1 MIPSSTFRLGFYAA
15 AVAMLLALTGIF
27 GKLDERQVI
36 AGVITLSMVLLAIL
50 LCGAGFVTAAR
61 VREHGMMA
69 MIVNGIVGSLVVGAG
84 LALVMVIEN
93 TIDLTFV
100 FAELKTDPVTPV
112 LTFGQPLANGILLL
126 LGLSALA
133 GAVSGGLLSLSA
145 DVRRVILLSLAL
157 TASIGLLEAQI
168 ITIITLP
175 DALALA
181 LVLGVGYVAAMRQ
194 MDRPALMR
202 LMIGAGIGAA
212 AGLGLGLLA
221 NSNIFGVAARLL
233 YPAGIIPQVVI
244 FALVGAMGAA
254 VAAAARNIHSGTLFV
269 IGLLLGV
276 GILNWQ
282 GTMSWLA
289 TLLIFALFTALFWL
303 TPRLTTESASRFE
316 AQPRPERQV
325 NQRYAL
331 FAVLLVMLVA
341 PLFLG
346 QYITSI
352 FDLVGLYIIMG
363 IGLNIAVG
371 YTGLLVLGFVAF
383 FALGAYTV
391 GTLTTPSLLT
401 CGGLLPADIARADIP
416 TICTGVMTF
425 WQAWPFAILVSMLA
439 GLVLGIPV
447 LRLRGDYLAIVT
459 LGFGEII
466 RLITLSSDFRPIFG
480 GAQGIGNIPVP
491 VVDLTFLNPAWRF
504 ELGSALNIYYLILF
518 GIVITAFVAYR
529 LGSTRLGRAW
539 RAIRADEDVAR
550 AMGINLT
557 RAKLLSF
564 AVGAG
569 FAGLGGA
576 IFGSWLQGIFPNS
589 FTVLVSINVLA
600 LIIIGGLGSIPGV
613 VLGAIILVGLPEILR
628 ELQDYRLLAF
638 GVLLVVVM
646 LARPEGL
653 IPPPVRRL
661 SEQVDD
667 PTPQQGRA

>member
-1 MIPSSTFRLGFYAA
+1 MIASSTFRQGSYAA
-15 AVAMLLALTGIF
+15 AIAILLALTGVF
-27 GKLDERQVI
+27 GKLDERQVVTG
-36 AGVITLSMVLLAIL
+36 AITLSMVLLAIM
-50 LCGAGFVTAAR
+50 LCGAGFVTASR
-61 VREHGMMA
+61 VKERGIATML
-69 MIVNGIVGSLVVGAG
+69 VNGVLGSLIVGA
-84 LALVMVIEN
+84 ALVLVMMVE
-93 TIDLTFV
+93 TAIDLTFV
-100 FAELKTDPVTPV
+100 FAELKTDPITPV
-112 LTFGQPLANGILLL
+112 LTFGQTLSTGIILLL
-126 LGLSALA
+126 ALSALA
-133 GAVSGGLLSLSA
+133 GAISGGLLSIPA
-145 DVRRVILLSLAL
+145 EARRIILLSLAL
-157 TASIGLLEAQI
+157 TASVGLLEAQI
-168 ITIITLP
+168 KIINTLP
-175 DALALA
+175 DALALVIVMSA
-181 LVLGVGYVAAMRQ
+181 GYVIAISQ
-194 MDRPALMR
+194 MQRSSLIR
-202 LMIGAGIGAA
+202 L
-212 AGLGLGLLA
+212 GLGLGIGAIAGLMLGLIA
-221 NSNIFGVAARLL
+221 NGGGFGVNSRLL
-233 YPAGIIPQVVI
+233 SAPGIISQVIV
-244 FALVGAMGAA
+244 FALIGGMGSA
-254 VAAAARNIHSGTLFV
+254 VAATQRNIHNGTLFV
-269 IGLLLGV
+269 VGFLLSIGV
-276 GILNWQ
+276 LNWQ
-282 GTMSWLA
+282 DSMSWLA
-289 TLLIFALFTALFWL
+289 TVLIFVVFAALFWL
-303 TPRLTTESASRFE
+303 MPRLTIEANSRFE
-316 AQPRPERQV
+316 TQPRPERQV
-325 NQRYAL
+325 NQRFSL
-331 FAVLLVMLVA
+331 LIVLLVMLVA

-401 CGGLLPADIARADIP
+401 CGGILPADIARADIP
-416 TICTGVMTF
+416 TVCTGVMTF
-425 WQAWPFAILVSMLA
+425 WQAWPIAVIVSMLA
-439 GLVLGIPV
+439 GVVLGIPV

-466 RLITLSSDFRPIFG
+466 RLITLSGDFKPIFG

-504 ELGSALNIYYLILF
+504 ELGSAFNIYYLILF

-613 VLGAIILVGLPEILR
+613 MLGAVILVGLPEILR

-661 SEQVDD
+661 SEQVDSA
-667 PTPQQGRA
+667 TPQQGKA

>member
-1 MIPSSTFRLGFYAA
+1 MIASSTFRQGSYAA
-15 AVAMLLALTGIF
+15 AVAILLALTGVF
-27 GKLDERQVI
+27 GKLDERQVVTG
-36 AGVITLSMVLLAIL
+36 AITLSMVLLAIM
-50 LCGAGFVTAAR
+50 LCGAGLMTASR
-61 VREHGMMA
+61 VKEGGIVA
-69 MIVNGIVGSLVVGAG
+69 MLFNGILGSLIVGAG
-84 LALVMVIEN
+84 LALVMLVEN
-93 TIDLTFV
+93 AIDLTFV
-100 FAELKTDPVTPV
+100 FAELKTDPITPV
-112 LTFGQPLANGILLL
+112 LTFGQTLSSGIILLL
-126 LGLSALA
+126 VLSALA
-133 GAVSGGLLSLSA
+133 GAISGALLSIPSEA
-145 DVRRVILLSLAL
+145 RQIILLSLAL
-157 TASIGLLEAQI
+157 TASVGLLEAQI
-168 ITIITLP
+168 KSINTLP
-175 DALALA
+175 DALAVVG
-181 LVLGVGYVAAMRQ
+181 VLGTGYLVAINQ
-194 MDRPALMR
+194 MQRSSLVR
-202 LMIGAGIGAA
+202 L
-212 AGLGLGLLA
+212 GLGLGIGAIVGIVLGLIA
-221 NSNIFGVAARLL
+221 NSGGFGTGSRLL
-233 YPAGIIPQVVI
+233 SAPGILSQVIV
-244 FALVGAMGAA
+244 FALIGGMGSA
-254 VAAAARNIHSGTLFV
+254 VAATQRNIHNGTLFV
-269 IGLLLGV
+269 VGFLLSIGV
-276 GILNWQ
+276 LNWQ
-282 GTMSWLA
+282 NSMNWIA
-289 TLLIFALFTALFWL
+289 TLLILIVFATLFWL
-303 TPRLTTESASRFE
+303 MPRLTAEASSRFE
-316 AQPRPERQV
+316 TQPRPERQV
-325 NQRYAL
+325 NQRFSL
-331 FAVLLVMLVA
+331 LIVLLVMLVA

-401 CGGLLPADIARADIP
+401 CGGILPADIARADIP

-425 WQAWPFAILVSMLA
+425 WQAWPIAVIVSMLA
-439 GLVLGIPV
+439 GVVLGIPV

-466 RLITLSSDFRPIFG
+466 RLITLSGDFKPIFG

-504 ELGSALNIYYLILF
+504 ELGSAFNIYYLILF

-613 VLGAIILVGLPEILR
+613 MLGAVILVGLPEILR

-661 SEQVDD
+661 SEQVDSA
-667 PTPQQGRA
+667 TPQQGKA

>member
-1 MIPSSTFRLGFYAA
+1 MIPASTFRLGLYGA
-15 AVAMLLALTGIF
+15 AVAVLLALTGIF

-36 AGVITLSMVLLAIL
+36 AGTITLSLVLLTIM
-50 LCGAGFVTAAR
+50 LCAAGFVTASR
-61 VREHGMMA
+61 VKAQGLVA
-69 MIVNGIVGSLVVGAG
+69 MLANGVVGSLIVGVG
-84 LALVMVIEN
+84 LSLVMLLESSV
-93 TIDLTFV
+93 DLTFI
-100 FAELKTDPVTPV
+100 FAGLQTDPVTPV
-112 LTFGQPLANGILLL
+112 LTFGQPLANGVVLL
-126 LGLSALA
+126 LGFSVAAGVVSA
-133 GAVSGGLLSLSA
+133 GLLALPA
-145 DVRRVILLSLAL
+145 RVRSVILLSLAL
-157 TASIGLLEAQI
+157 TVSIGLLEIQVKG
-168 ITIITLP
+168 IITLP
-175 DALALA
+175 DAIALGLVGAMGYLAA
-181 LVLGVGYVAAMRQ
+181 LRLMSSPALSRLVIGVGM
-194 MDRPALMR
+194 
-202 LMIGAGIGAA
+202 GAA
-212 AGLGLGLLA
+212 AGLVLGLLA
-221 NSNIFGVAARLL
+221 NGSVFGAASRLL
-233 YPAGIIPQVVI
+233 YPAGVVPQVLI
-244 FALVGAMGAA
+244 FALVGGMGAA
-254 VAAAARNIHSGTLFV
+254 VAAAPRNIHSGSVFV

-282 GTMSWLA
+282 DSMGWLA
-289 TLLIFALFTALFWL
+289 TGLIFAVFLLLFWFI
-303 TPRLTTESASRFE
+303 PPLTTGSTARYDSL
-316 AQPRPERQV
+316 PRPEKQI
-325 NQRYAL
+325 NQRYSL
-331 FAVLLVMLVA
+331 IVMILVMLVA

-346 QYITSI
+346 QYITSV

-391 GTLTTPSLLT
+391 GTLTTPSIIT
-401 CGGLLPADIARADIP
+401 CGGVLPDDIARADIP
-416 TICTGVMTF
+416 TVCTGIMTF
-425 WQAWPFAILVSMLA
+425 WQAWPIAIGVSMLA
-439 GLVLGIPV
+439 GLALGIPV

-466 RLITLSSDFRPIFG
+466 RLITLSGDFKPIFG
-480 GAQGIGNIPVP
+480 GAQGISNIPVP
-491 VVDLTFLNPAWRF
+491 VIDLTALNPAWRF
-504 ELGSALNIYYLILF
+504 ELGSALNIYYVILF
-518 GIVITAFVAYR
+518 GIMVTAFVAYR

-589 FTVLVSINVLA
+589 FTVIVSINVLA

-613 VLGAIILVGLPEILR
+613 VVGSIILVGLPEILR

-661 SEQVDD
+661 SEQVEGA
-667 PTPQQGRA
+667 TPQKGNA

>member
-1 MIPSSTFRLGFYAA
+1 MIASSTFRQGSYAA
-15 AVAMLLALTGIF
+15 AVAILLALTGVF
-27 GKLDERQVI
+27 GKLDERQVVTG
-36 AGVITLSMVLLAIL
+36 AITLSMVLLVIM
-50 LCGAGFVTAAR
+50 LCGAGLMTASR
-61 VREHGMMA
+61 VKERGIVA
-69 MIVNGIVGSLVVGAG
+69 MLFNGILGSLIVGAG
-84 LALVMVIEN
+84 LALVMLVEN
-93 TIDLTFV
+93 AIDLTFV
-100 FAELKTDPVTPV
+100 FAELKTDPITPV
-112 LTFGQPLANGILLL
+112 LTFGQTLSSGIILLL
-126 LGLSALA
+126 VLSALA
-133 GAVSGGLLSLSA
+133 GAISGALLSIPSEA
-145 DVRRVILLSLAL
+145 RQIILLSLAL
-157 TASIGLLEAQI
+157 TASVGLLEAQI
-168 ITIITLP
+168 KSINTLP
-175 DALALA
+175 DALAVVG
-181 LVLGVGYVAAMRQ
+181 VLGTGYLVAINQ
-194 MDRPALMR
+194 MQRSSLVR
-202 LMIGAGIGAA
+202 LGIGLGIGAIV
-212 AGLGLGLLA
+212 GIVLGLIA
-221 NSNIFGVAARLL
+221 NGGGFGTGSRLL
-233 YPAGIIPQVVI
+233 SAPGILSQVIV
-244 FALVGAMGAA
+244 FALIGGMGSA
-254 VAAAARNIHSGTLFV
+254 VAATQRNIHNGTLFV
-269 IGLLLGV
+269 VGFLLSIGV
-276 GILNWQ
+276 LNWQ
-282 GTMSWLA
+282 NSMNWIA
-289 TLLIFALFTALFWL
+289 TLLILIVFATLFWL
-303 TPRLTTESASRFE
+303 MPRLTAEASSRFE
-316 AQPRPERQV
+316 TQPRPERQV
-325 NQRYAL
+325 NQRFSL
-331 FAVLLVMLVA
+331 LIVLLVMLVA

-401 CGGLLPADIARADIP
+401 CGGILPADIARADIP

-425 WQAWPFAILVSMLA
+425 WQAWPIAVIVSMLA
-439 GLVLGIPV
+439 GVVLGIPV

-466 RLITLSSDFRPIFG
+466 RLITLSGDFKPIFG

-504 ELGSALNIYYLILF
+504 ELGSAFNIYYLILF

-613 VLGAIILVGLPEILR
+613 MLGAVILVGLPEILR

-661 SEQVDD
+661 SEQVDSA
-667 PTPQQGRA
+667 TPQQGKA

>member
-1 MIPSSTFRLGFYAA
+1 MIASSTFRQGSYAA
-15 AVAMLLALTGIF
+15 AVAILLALTGVF
-27 GKLDERQVI
+27 GKLDERQVVTG
-36 AGVITLSMVLLAIL
+36 AITLSMVLLVIM
-50 LCGAGFVTAAR
+50 LCGAGLMTASR
-61 VREHGMMA
+61 VKERGIVA
-69 MIVNGIVGSLVVGAG
+69 MLFNGILGSLIVGAG
-84 LALVMVIEN
+84 LALVMLVEN
-93 TIDLTFV
+93 AIDLTFV
-100 FAELKTDPVTPV
+100 FAELKTDPITPV
-112 LTFGQPLANGILLL
+112 LTFGQTLSSGIILLL
-126 LGLSALA
+126 VLSALA
-133 GAVSGGLLSLSA
+133 GAISGALLSIPSEA
-145 DVRRVILLSLAL
+145 RQIILLSLAL
-157 TASIGLLEAQI
+157 TASVGLLEAQI
-168 ITIITLP
+168 KSINTLP
-175 DALALA
+175 DALAVVG
-181 LVLGVGYVAAMRQ
+181 VLGTGYLVAINQ
-194 MDRPALMR
+194 MQRSSLVR
-202 LMIGAGIGAA
+202 L
-212 AGLGLGLLA
+212 GLGLGIGAIVGIVLGLIA
-221 NSNIFGVAARLL
+221 NGGGFGTGSRLL
-233 YPAGIIPQVVI
+233 SAPGILSQVIV
-244 FALVGAMGAA
+244 FALIGGMGSA
-254 VAAAARNIHSGTLFV
+254 VAATQRNIHNGTLFV
-269 IGLLLGV
+269 VGFLLSIGV
-276 GILNWQ
+276 LNWQ
-282 GTMSWLA
+282 NSMNWIA
-289 TLLIFALFTALFWL
+289 TLLILIVFATLFWL
-303 TPRLTTESASRFE
+303 MPRLTAEASSRFE
-316 AQPRPERQV
+316 TQPRPERQV
-325 NQRYAL
+325 NQRFSL
-331 FAVLLVMLVA
+331 LIVLLVMLVA

-401 CGGLLPADIARADIP
+401 CGGILPADIARADIP

-425 WQAWPFAILVSMLA
+425 WQAWPIAVIVSMLA
-439 GLVLGIPV
+439 GVVLGIPV

-466 RLITLSSDFRPIFG
+466 RLITLSGDFKPIFG

-504 ELGSALNIYYLILF
+504 ELGSAFNIYYLILF

-613 VLGAIILVGLPEILR
+613 MLGAVILVGLPEILR

-661 SEQVDD
+661 SEQVDSA
-667 PTPQQGRA
+667 TPQQGKA

>member
-15 AVAMLLALTGIF
+15 AVAVLLALTGIF
-27 GKLDERQVI
+27 GKLDERQVV
-36 AGVITLSMVLLAIL
+36 ADAITLSMMLLAIM
-50 LCGAGFVTAAR
+50 LCGAGYITAAR
-61 VREHGMMA
+61 VQDRGLGA
-69 MIVNGIVGSLVVGAG
+69 MLINGVIGSLIVGTGLV
-84 LALVMVIEN
+84 LVMLLEN
-93 TIDLTFV
+93 AIDLTFV
-100 FAELKTDPVTPV
+100 FAELQTDPITPV
-112 LTFGQPLANGILLL
+112 LTFGQTLVAGMILLL
-126 LGLSALA
+126 VISAAA
-133 GAVSGGLLSLSA
+133 GVVSAGLLTLPA
-145 DVRRVILLSLAL
+145 RIRQVILLSLAL
-157 TASIGLLEAQI
+157 TASLGLLETQVKDI
-168 ITIITLP
+168 VTLP
-175 DALALA
+175 DALATA
-181 LVLGVGYVAAMRQ
+181 VVLGIGYIAAT
-194 MDRPALMR
+194 R
-202 LMIGAGIGAA
+202 LMTMPTLNRLAIGAGAGAA
-212 AGLGLGLLA
+212 AGVLLGLLA
-221 NSNIFGVAARLL
+221 NANLFGAARLL
-233 YPAGIIPQVVI
+233 YPAGILPQIII
-244 FALVGAMGAA
+244 FALVGGMGAV
-254 VAAAARNIHSGTLFV
+254 VAAAPRNIHSGTLFAV
-269 IGLLLGV
+269 GLLLGI

-282 GTMSWLA
+282 GTMGWLP
-289 TLLIFALFTALFWL
+289 TLLVLIVLAALFWFMPDL
-303 TPRLTTESASRFE
+303 TKSASARYESA
-316 AQPRPERQV
+316 PRPERQV

-331 FAVLLVMLVA
+331 VVVLLVLLVA

-346 QYITSI
+346 QYITSV

-391 GTLTTPSLLT
+391 GTLTTPSLFT
-401 CGGLLPADIARADIP
+401 CGGLLPDDIARADIP
-416 TICTGVMTF
+416 TLCTGVMTF
-425 WQAWPFAILVSMLA
+425 WQAWPFAVIVSMLA
-439 GLVLGIPV
+439 GLALGIPV

-466 RLITLSSDFRPIFG
+466 RLITLSGDFSPIFG

-504 ELGSALNIYYLILF
+504 ELGSALNIYYVILF
-518 GIVITAFVAYR
+518 GIVITAFIAYR

-539 RAIRADEDVAR
+539 RAIRADEDVAQ

-653 IPPPVRRL
+653 IPPPVRKL
-661 SEQVDD
+661 SEQVEGAVA
-667 PTPQQGRA
+667 QQGRA

>member
-1 MIPSSTFRLGFYAA
+1 MIASSTFRQGSYAA
-15 AVAMLLALTGIF
+15 AVAILLALTGVF
-27 GKLDERQVI
+27 GKLDERQVVTG
-36 AGVITLSMVLLAIL
+36 AITLSMVLLAIM
-50 LCGAGFVTAAR
+50 LCGAGLMTASR
-61 VREHGMMA
+61 VKERGIVA
-69 MIVNGIVGSLVVGAG
+69 MLFNGILGSLIVGAG
-84 LALVMVIEN
+84 LALVMLVEN
-93 TIDLTFV
+93 AIDLTFV
-100 FAELKTDPVTPV
+100 FAELKTDPITPV
-112 LTFGQPLANGILLL
+112 LTFGQTLSSGIILLL
-126 LGLSALA
+126 VLSALA
-133 GAVSGGLLSLSA
+133 GAISGALLSIPSEA
-145 DVRRVILLSLAL
+145 RQIILLSLAL
-157 TASIGLLEAQI
+157 TASVGLLEAQI
-168 ITIITLP
+168 KSINTLP
-175 DALALA
+175 DALAVVG
-181 LVLGVGYVAAMRQ
+181 VLGTGYLVAINQ
-194 MDRPALMR
+194 MQRSSLVR
-202 LMIGAGIGAA
+202 L
-212 AGLGLGLLA
+212 GLGLGIGAIVGIVLGLIA
-221 NSNIFGVAARLL
+221 NGGGFGTGSRLL
-233 YPAGIIPQVVI
+233 SAPGILSQVIV
-244 FALVGAMGAA
+244 FALIGGMGSA
-254 VAAAARNIHSGTLFV
+254 VAATQRNIHNGTLFV
-269 IGLLLGV
+269 VGFLLSIGV
-276 GILNWQ
+276 LNWQ
-282 GTMSWLA
+282 NSMNWIA
-289 TLLIFALFTALFWL
+289 TLLILIVFATLFWL
-303 TPRLTTESASRFE
+303 MPRLTAEASSRFE
-316 AQPRPERQV
+316 TQPRPERQV
-325 NQRYAL
+325 NQRFSL
-331 FAVLLVMLVA
+331 LIVLLVMLVA

-401 CGGLLPADIARADIP
+401 CGGILPADIARADIP

-425 WQAWPFAILVSMLA
+425 WQAWPIAVIVSMLA
-439 GLVLGIPV
+439 GVVLGIPV

-466 RLITLSSDFRPIFG
+466 RLITLSGDFKPIFG

-504 ELGSALNIYYLILF
+504 ELGSAFNIYYLILF

-613 VLGAIILVGLPEILR
+613 MLGAVILVGLPEILR

-661 SEQVDD
+661 SEQVDSA
-667 PTPQQGRA
+667 TPQQGKA

>member
-1 MIPSSTFRLGFYAA
+1 MIASSTFRQGFYAA
-15 AVAMLLALTGIF
+15 SVAILLALTGIF

-36 AGVITLSMVLLAIL
+36 TGAITLSMVLLAIM
-50 LCGAGFVTAAR
+50 LCGASFMAASR
-61 VREHGMMA
+61 VKAHGNAA
-69 MIVNGIVGSLVVGAG
+69 MLINGILGSLIVGAG
-84 LALVMVIEN
+84 LALIMLIEN
-93 TIDLTFV
+93 AIDLTFV
-100 FAELKTDPVTPV
+100 FAELKTDPITPV
-112 LTFGQPLANGILLL
+112 LTFGQSLSSGIILLL
-126 LGLSALA
+126 VLSAIA
-133 GAVSGGLLSLSA
+133 GAVSGGLLSIPA
-145 DVRRVILLSLAL
+145 EARRIILLSLAL
-157 TASIGLLEAQI
+157 TASVGLLEAQI
-168 ITIITLP
+168 KPINTLP

-181 LVLGVGYVAAMRQ
+181 VVLGAGYVTAIGQTQRSS
-194 MDRPALMR
+194 LIR
-202 LMIGAGIGAA
+202 L
-212 AGLGLGLLA
+212 GLGLGIGAIAGVVLGLIA
-221 NSNIFGVAARLL
+221 NAGGFGASSRLL
-233 YPAGIIPQVVI
+233 SSAGVISQVMV
-244 FALVGAMGAA
+244 FALIGGMGAA
-254 VAAAARNIHSGTLFV
+254 VAAAPRNIHSGTLFV
-269 IGLLLGV
+269 VGLLLSIGV
-276 GILNWQ
+276 LNWQ
-282 GTMSWLA
+282 DSMSWLA
-289 TLLIFALFTALFWL
+289 TLLIFCVFVTLFW
-303 TPRLTTESASRFE
+303 TIPRLTVESASRYE
-316 AQPRPERQV
+316 TQARPERQI
-325 NQRYAL
+325 NQRYSL
-331 FAVLLVMLVA
+331 LIVLLVMLVA

-401 CGGLLPADIARADIP
+401 CGGVLPADIARADI
-416 TICTGVMTF
+416 TTVCTGVMTF
-425 WQAWPFAILVSMLA
+425 WQAWPIAVIVSMLA
-439 GLVLGIPV
+439 GVALGIPV

-466 RLITLSSDFRPIFG
+466 RLITLSSDFKPIFG

-504 ELGSALNIYYLILF
+504 ELGSAFNIYYLILF

-529 LGSTRLGRAW
+529 LGSSRLGRAW

-557 RAKLLSF
+557 RAKLMSF

-613 VLGAIILVGLPEILR
+613 MLGAVILVGLPEILR

-667 PTPQQGRA
+667 ARPQQGRA

>member
-1 MIPSSTFRLGFYAA
+1 MIASSTFRQGSYAA
-15 AVAMLLALTGIF
+15 AVAILLALTGVF
-27 GKLDERQVI
+27 GKLDERQVVTG
-36 AGVITLSMVLLAIL
+36 AITLSMVLLAIM
-50 LCGAGFVTAAR
+50 LCGAGLMTASR
-61 VREHGMMA
+61 VKEGGIVA
-69 MIVNGIVGSLVVGAG
+69 MLFNGILGSLIVGAG
-84 LALVMVIEN
+84 LALVMLVEN
-93 TIDLTFV
+93 AIDLTFV
-100 FAELKTDPVTPV
+100 FAELKTDPITPV
-112 LTFGQPLANGILLL
+112 LTFGQTLSSGIILLL
-126 LGLSALA
+126 VLSALA
-133 GAVSGGLLSLSA
+133 GAISGALLSIPSEA
-145 DVRRVILLSLAL
+145 RQIILLSLAL
-157 TASIGLLEAQI
+157 TASVGLLEAQI
-168 ITIITLP
+168 KSINTLP
-175 DALALA
+175 DALAVVG
-181 LVLGVGYVAAMRQ
+181 VLGAGYLVAINQ
-194 MDRPALMR
+194 MQRSSLVR
-202 LMIGAGIGAA
+202 LGFGLGIGAIV
-212 AGLGLGLLA
+212 GIVLGLIA
-221 NSNIFGVAARLL
+221 NGGGFGTGSRLL
-233 YPAGIIPQVVI
+233 SAPGILSQVIV
-244 FALVGAMGAA
+244 FALIGGMGSA
-254 VAAAARNIHSGTLFV
+254 VAATQRNIHNGTLFV
-269 IGLLLGV
+269 VGFLLSIGV
-276 GILNWQ
+276 LNWQ
-282 GTMSWLA
+282 NSMNWIA
-289 TLLIFALFTALFWL
+289 TLLILIVFATLFWL
-303 TPRLTTESASRFE
+303 MPRLTAEASSRFE
-316 AQPRPERQV
+316 TQPRPERQV
-325 NQRYAL
+325 NQRFSL
-331 FAVLLVMLVA
+331 LIVLLVMLVA

-401 CGGLLPADIARADIP
+401 CGGILPADIARADIP

-425 WQAWPFAILVSMLA
+425 WQAWPIAVIVSMLA
-439 GLVLGIPV
+439 GVVLGIPV

-466 RLITLSSDFRPIFG
+466 RLITLSGDFKPIFG

-504 ELGSALNIYYLILF
+504 ELGSAFNIYYLILF

-613 VLGAIILVGLPEILR
+613 MLGAVILVGLPEILR

-661 SEQVDD
+661 SEQVDSA
-667 PTPQQGRA
+667 TPQQGKA

>member
-1 MIPSSTFRLGFYAA
+1 MIASSTFRQGSYAA
-15 AVAMLLALTGIF
+15 AIAILLALTGVF
-27 GKLDERQVI
+27 GKLDERQVVTG
-36 AGVITLSMVLLAIL
+36 AITLSMVLLAIM
-50 LCGAGFVTAAR
+50 LCGAGFVTASR
-61 VREHGMMA
+61 VKERGIATML
-69 MIVNGIVGSLVVGAG
+69 VNGVLGSLIVGA
-84 LALVMVIEN
+84 ALVLVMMVEN
-93 TIDLTFV
+93 AIDLTFV
-100 FAELKTDPVTPV
+100 FAELKTDPITPV
-112 LTFGQPLANGILLL
+112 LTFGQTLSTGIALLL
-126 LGLSALA
+126 VLSALA
-133 GAVSGGLLSLSA
+133 GSISGGLLSIPA
-145 DVRRVILLSLAL
+145 EVRRIILLSLAL

-168 ITIITLP
+168 KPINTLP
-175 DALALA
+175 DALTLA
-181 LVLGVGYVAAMRQ
+181 VVFGAGYVVAITQIQRSS
-194 MDRPALMR
+194 LIR
-202 LMIGAGIGAA
+202 L
-212 AGLGLGLLA
+212 GLGLGIGAIAGLILGVIA
-221 NSNIFGVAARLL
+221 NGGGFGVSSRLL
-233 YPAGIIPQVVI
+233 SAPGIISQVIV
-244 FALVGAMGAA
+244 FALIGGMGSA
-254 VAAAARNIHSGTLFV
+254 VAATQSNIHNGTLF
-269 IGLLLGV
+269 GV
-276 GILNWQ
+276 GFLLSIGVLNWQ
-282 GTMSWLA
+282 DSMSWLA
-289 TLLIFALFTALFWL
+289 TLLIFAIFAIMFWL
-303 TPRLTTESASRFE
+303 MPRLTVEANSRFE
-316 AQPRPERQV
+316 TQLRPERQV
-325 NQRYAL
+325 NQRFSL
-331 FAVLLVMLVA
+331 LIVLLVMLVA

-401 CGGLLPADIARADIP
+401 CGGILPADIARADIP
-416 TICTGVMTF
+416 TVCTGVMTF
-425 WQAWPFAILVSMLA
+425 WQAWPIAVIVSMLA
-439 GLVLGIPV
+439 GVVLGIPV

-466 RLITLSSDFRPIFG
+466 RLITLSGDFKPIFG

-504 ELGSALNIYYLILF
+504 ELGSAFNIYYLILF

-564 AVGAG
+564 AVGAS

-613 VLGAIILVGLPEILR
+613 MLGAVILVGLPEILR

-661 SEQVDD
+661 SEQVDSA
-667 PTPQQGRA
+667 TPQQGKA